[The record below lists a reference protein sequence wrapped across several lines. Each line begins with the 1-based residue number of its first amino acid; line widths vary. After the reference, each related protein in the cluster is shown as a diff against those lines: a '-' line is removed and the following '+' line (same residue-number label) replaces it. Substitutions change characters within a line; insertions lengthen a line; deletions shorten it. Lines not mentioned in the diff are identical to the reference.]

1 MESVQEGKGNRKLYS
16 TKEET
21 TISIRIKPG
30 ELDEIST
37 EFFCSSEPL
46 NIKTSKPGD
55 ISEPRRSII
64 VTFLALQTCK
74 KIISV

>member
-37 EFFCSSEPL
+37 EFL
-46 NIKTSKPGD
+46 VQVN
-55 ISEPRRSII
+55 
-64 VTFLALQTCK
+64 L
-74 KIISV
+74 